1 MADLPRQRVSWFE
14 FRGAVPELAAAGEK
28 LLLRKRP
35 HVGWAFIATLRR
47 DGAPRLHPVSVVQA
61 QDRLYVIIPHSSP
74 KCADLLR
81 DGRYALQAFPPSA
94 GEPGGEF
101 YLAGVAERIQDPAVC
116 QAILDETG
124 VWVET
129 GDVLFELTLERA
141 MLTYLVAEGTPDERP
156 IHLIWPAPRSA
167 GIFGN
172 SSDSSRPP
180 AAKSPCAD

>member
-1 MADLPRQRVSWFE
+1 MKSWLE
-14 FRGAVPELAAAGEK
+14 FRCAAPELAAAGEK
-28 LLLRKRP
+28 MLLRKRP
-35 HVGWAFIATLRR
+35 HVGWAFIATLRK
-47 DGAPRLHPVSVVQA
+47 DGAPRLHPISVVQA

-124 VWVET
+124 VRVEA
-129 GDVLFELTLERA
+129 GEVLFELALERA
-141 MLTYLVAEGTPDERP
+141 MFTYLVAEGTVDEHP
-156 IHLIWPAPRSA
+156 VHLTWPAACSA
-167 GIFGN
+167 GTSGD
-172 SSDSSRPP
+172 SGDSSRPP
-180 AAKSPCAD
+180 VAKSPCGD